1 MSRNISRN
9 ILLVLLYWGFALG
22 TELLAIPPDFA
33 TPVWPS
39 AGIALGFVVVFG
51 RAVYPGVW
59 LGALIANLNVSLSQ
73 GIPIDLQQ
81 IAFASVVSCGAL
93 AQAAIASHMLLRLN
107 LLPSQLTN
115 GVQVLQFLLIVGPA
129 SCLINSINGSVML
142 GLFGIVPWAGW
153 FNNWIVWWVGD
164 SVGALVIA
172 PFVVRVLTWS
182 PTSSSR
188 IWQSVALPIIFLM
201 LVIASFIF
209 VRSAEQ
215 ANRRT
220 QIAEIG
226 HQFEAVLALN
236 INEVRVILNAATSF
250 FSASDHVSSAGFN
263 TFFSPLVEQ
272 HPAILA
278 VQWLPLVM
286 GDDRTSFVSAVRETG
301 VAGFE
306 IREPD
311 IDRRLV
317 VSRDRA
323 EYLPI
328 TYVYPLEGNEQ
339 VLGLDVLALP
349 HRGDASRLLRTGSVQ
364 ASVPVSLVQHKK
376 SELSYILSAPV
387 KAPDSQK
394 YDGVIQVLFRVDDL
408 LKRAISGDGVAES
421 LRLVDV
427 TDSDNPVLLHG
438 NDKRELPVEWSSRF
452 SFLDRV
458 ISIELM
464 ATYGIMTRVSFWQS
478 YLILICGLLY
488 VAMLEAVLLTMI
500 TRQRTIEDQVK
511 IKTCEL
517 ALAKEAAEKASMAKT
532 EFLASMSHEL
542 RTPLNSVIGFT
553 RRVMNRSASRLDE
566 RSLDALAVVDRN
578 ANHLLGLINN
588 LLDIS
593 KLDLGKL
600 ELSLTQVALDEML
613 AETKNQFLPMAE
625 AKGTSVQ
632 LECEFHGLI
641 EADATR
647 LRQVIINL
655 MANAVKFTVG
665 GEIKICL
672 VEKSVQKVPGVEL
685 RVEDTGIGI
694 APDDIE
700 KLFNKFQKVGREEK
714 LNPEGTGLGLALTK
728 ELVEL
733 HKGTVSVTSEPGKLT
748 VFSVWLP
755 QRHG

>member
-1 MSRNISRN
+1 VSRNISRN

-22 TELLAIPPDFA
+22 TELLAFPPDFA

-59 LGALIANLNVSLSQ
+59 LGALIANLSVSLSQ

-93 AQAAIASHMLLRLN
+93 AQSAIASYMLKRLN

-115 GVQVLQFLLIVGPA
+115 GVHVLQFLLIVGPA

-142 GLFGIVPWAGW
+142 GLFGIIPWAGW

-182 PTSSSR
+182 PATSSR
-188 IWQSVALPIIFLM
+188 IWQSVALPIVFLM
-201 LVIASFIF
+201 LVVASFIF

-250 FSASDHVSSAGFN
+250 FSVSDYVPSGEFN

-272 HPAILA
+272 HPVILA
-278 VQWLPLVM
+278 VQWLPLVTR
-286 GDDRTSFVSAVRETG
+286 DERTSFVRAVRETG

-311 IDRRLV
+311 IDRRLI

-328 TYVYPLEGNEQ
+328 IYVYPLEGNEQ

-349 HRGDASRLLRTGSVQ
+349 HRHDTPRLLRTGSMQ
-364 ASVPVSLVQHKK
+364 ASAPVSLVQHKR

-394 YDGVIQVLFRVDDL
+394 YEGVVQVLFRVDDL

-427 TDSDNPVLLHG
+427 TDSDNPVVLHG
-438 NDKRELPVEWSSRF
+438 DEKQELPVEWSSRF
-452 SFLDRV
+452 SFLGRV
-458 ISIELM
+458 INIELI
-464 ATYGIMTRVSFWQS
+464 ATYGIMNRVSFWQS

-553 RRVMNRSASRLDE
+553 RRVMNRSANRLDE
-566 RSLDALAVVDRN
+566 RSRDALAVVDRN

-613 AETKNQFLPMAE
+613 AETKNQFLPLAE
-625 AKGTSVQ
+625 VKGTSVQ
-632 LECEFHGLI
+632 LECQFHGLI

-665 GEIKICL
+665 GEIKIRL
-672 VEKSVQKVPGVEL
+672 VEKSVQKVPGVQL
-685 RVEDTGIGI
+685 SVEDTGIGI
-694 APDDIE
+694 APNDIE
-700 KLFNKFQKVGREEK
+700 KLFNKFQKVGREDK

-733 HKGTVSVTSEPGKLT
+733 HNGTVSVTSEPGKLT